1 MPQARRRHK
10 LCRGGMQ
17 NASRSGSRQWKTA
30 KPPARPAPSSGGPGA
45 FFCRGQSPKG
55 DDSGKEAATMT
66 CETRRLA
73 AFCMQE
79 GPVRPGRD
87 ARRPDGLFESLP
99 ETSKSNKKRRGSLF
113 PWNLFFG
120 ALEGT
125 LPRPCG
131 QSAGL
136 SAPAGTKSGRTGC
149 SSPFQRLPKAT
160 KKKRFLVSL
169 EPLLWCAGRDSPA
182 PLQTVRRTVRPGRD
196 AGRPD
201 GLFESLPE
209 TSGNDKKRRGSL
221 FPWNLFFGALEGTR
235 TPGLLIRSQTLYPA
249 ELPAQVQ
256 EV

>member
-30 KPPARPAPSSGGPGA
+30 KPPARPAPSFGGPGA

-73 AFCMQE
+73 AFCVPETQ
-79 GPVRPGRD
+79 GGRPGCSSPFQR
-87 ARRPDGLFESLP
+87 LP
-99 ETSKSNKKRRGSLF
+99 ETTKRRGSLF

-136 SAPAGTKSGRTGC
+136 SAPAGTQGGRTGC
-149 SSPFQRLPKAT
+149 SSPFRRFPETT
-160 KKKRFLVSL
+160 KKEEVPCFLRTSSL
-169 EPLLWCAGRDSPA
+169 VRWKGLSRALADSPQDC
-182 PLQTVRRTVRPGRD
+182 PPRPGRR
-196 AGRPD
+196 ATGRAVRVPFGD
-201 GLFESLPE
+201 FR
-209 TSGNDKKRRGSL
+209 KQQKRRDSL